1 MKYYYVIDTRRDV
14 TKTMKTT
21 HYIYLALFTLLLASC
36 QDGVP
41 TRILATGPKTFEKLH
56 ISQTKI
62 NFNNEVNETDQ
73 FNHFTWISIYN
84 GGGVGILDINNDGL
98 QDIFFTATTG
108 TDALYLNKGNME
120 FEDITESAG
129 VNKVPGTVSAGI
141 SYGDVNQDGFVDIY
155 VSTFGYSS
163 LEDDKRNRLYIN
175 NGDLTFTESAKA
187 YGLDNGGYSVQSAFF
202 DYDNDQDLDLF
213 VMNQPSNVR
222 FGKSSYVHQDSI
234 SKETSDLLFRND
246 GGKFTDV
253 TKEAGIASAAYGLG
267 LSISDLNED
276 GFQDIYIANDY
287 EKPDYMYVNNGDG
300 TFKNTIDKS
309 VNHISN
315 FSMGMDIADIN
326 NDGLLDIG
334 VVDMA
339 GANHL
344 RSKTNMPS
352 MSPEAFYGFVDKGYH
367 YQYMHNT
374 LQLNN
379 GDNTFSDIS
388 HMSGIAKTDWSWS
401 LLMADYDN
409 DSHKDIYITNG
420 IKRDFRNNDYLQE
433 LQKKQSSGVQSS
445 VMEIINSIPSTPMSN
460 YLFHSDGNFHF
471 DDVANDWGLA
481 DKSFSQGAAYGDL
494 DNDGDLDL
502 VVNNMNALASIY
514 ENRAGDH
521 GNFVRFKLE
530 SNEHKPM
537 QGTSIKITTASGD
550 QYVQLGTVKG
560 FISSSENIIHFGL
573 GEENNLEKVEI
584 TWPNRKITT
593 LNNIG
598 INTLHTITFEDSEQS
613 IIKEKRKK
621 PLLAISDNVINH
633 MHEENDFN
641 DYASQNLLPYKL
653 SEQGPF
659 MSKADIDGDGDE
671 DIYVGGS
678 AGFSG
683 KLYLYN
689 NGNYLLKIIEDFE
702 IDKSHE
708 DMRSVFLDYDGD
720 GDQDLYVCSGGNEFK
735 VGSSKLKDRIY
746 TNDGKGNFVRSVSA
760 LPSITKSTSTAVA
773 VDIDADG
780 DLDVLAFSRLVP
792 GKYPQSP
799 DSHLLINTNGKFADE
814 SKIRAEFLEKFGM
827 VTDAVTTDYDGDGD
841 QDILTVGEWMTPK
854 VLINEAGNLS
864 LSETGIESGLY
875 FSVVANDLDKDGRD
889 DYLFGNIGINN
900 KYKAS
905 KEKPFRL
912 YSDDFDNNGRYDV
925 VLASYFDDKIVPLR
939 GKECSTEQVPFVS
952 EKFEKY
958 EDFANASLD
967 EIYDLDKAQSL
978 EASSLKSV
986 IAFNRNGKLESSY
999 LPLKAQ
1005 MSPLNGFVVKDVNN
1019 DGHEDIICVGNLYS
1033 TEVETTRF
1041 DAGTGTVLLNDGA
1054 GNYSAISSKES
1065 GMNANYDA
1073 KDILLANDLLIVS
1086 NNREKVQVWK

>member
-1 MKYYYVIDTRRDV
+1 MKITYYL
-14 TKTMKTT
+14 
-21 HYIYLALFTLLLASC
+21 YIAFFVLSFTAC
-36 QDGVP
+36 QDSTP
-41 TRILATGPKTFEKLH
+41 SRILATGPKTFEKLH

-84 GGGVGILDINNDGL
+84 GGGVSIMDINNDGL

-108 TDALYLNKGNME
+108 DDALYLNKGNMQ
-120 FEDITESAG
+120 FEDITKSAG
-129 VNKVPGTVSAGI
+129 VNKKPGTVSAGI
-141 SYGDVNQDGFVDIY
+141 CYGDVNQDGFVDIY

-163 LEDDKRNRLYIN
+163 LESDKRNRLYIN

-187 YGLDNGGYSVQSAFF
+187 YGVDNGGYTVQSAFI

-246 GGKFTDV
+246 GGKFVDV
-253 TKEAGIASAAYGLG
+253 SKEAGIESAAYGLG
-267 LSISDLNED
+267 LSISDINQD
-276 GFQDIYIANDY
+276 GYQDIYIANDY
-287 EKPDYMYVNNGDG
+287 EKPDYMYINNADG
-300 TFKNTIDKS
+300 TFRNTIDES

-352 MSPEAFYGFVDKGYH
+352 MSPEAFYGFVNKGYH

-409 DSHKDIYITNG
+409 DRHKDIYITNG
-420 IKRDFRNNDYLQE
+420 IKRDFRNNDYLQD
-433 LQKKQSSGVQSS
+433 LQKKQSSGAKSS
-445 VMEIINSIPSTPMSN
+445 VLEIINSIPSTPMSN
-460 YLFHSDGNFHF
+460 YLFHSDGHFHF
-471 DDVANDWGLA
+471 DDVANDWGLG

-502 VVNNMNALASIY
+502 VVNNMNALASVY
-514 ENRAGDH
+514 ENKAGDH
-521 GNFVRFKLE
+521 GNYVRFKLE
-530 SNEHKPM
+530 SKEHKPM
-537 QGTSIKITTASGD
+537 QGSSIKITTTDGV
-550 QYVQLGTVKG
+550 QYAQLGTVKG

-573 GEENNLEKVEI
+573 GENHKIDKVEI
-584 TWPNRKITT
+584 SWPNRMTT
-593 LNNIG
+593 ILENVESNM
-598 INTLHTITFEDSEQS
+598 THSLYFESSDKS
-613 IIKEKRKK
+613 IIKVKRRK
-621 PLLAISDNVINH
+621 PLLAQEDNVINH
-633 MHEENDFN
+633 KHEENDFN

-659 MSKADIDGDGDE
+659 MAKADVDGDGDE
-671 DIYVGGS
+671 DLYIGGS
-678 AGFSG
+678 AGFAG
-683 KLYLYN
+683 KLYLFD
-689 NGNYLLKIIEDFE
+689 NGSYSQKTITSFVLDEKY
-702 IDKSHE
+702 E

-720 GDQDLYVCSGGNEFK
+720 GDQDLYVCSGGNEFE
-735 VGSSKLKDRIY
+735 VGSVQLQDRIY
-746 TNDGKGNFVRSVSA
+746 NNDGKGNFTKSNNI
-760 LPSITKSTSTAVA
+760 LPSLKNSTSTAVPF
-773 VDIDADG
+773 DIDADG
-780 DLDVLAFSRLVP
+780 DLDLAVFGRLVP

-799 DSHLLINTNGKFADE
+799 DSYLLLNDNGKYTNVTKSQAG
-814 SKIRAEFLEKFGM
+814 FLQKFGM
-827 VTDAVTTDYDGDGD
+827 VTDAVATDYDGDGD
-841 QDILTVGEWMTPK
+841 QDILTVGEWMAPK
-854 VLINEAGNLS
+854 LLINDQGKLS
-864 LSETGIESGLY
+864 LKETGIESGLY
-875 FSVVANDLDKDGRD
+875 FSVAATDLDKNGTD
-889 DYLFGNIGINN
+889 DYLFGNIGVNN
-900 KYKAS
+900 KFKAT
-905 KEKPFRL
+905 KDKPFRL

-967 EIYDLDKAQSL
+967 EIYDLDEAQAL
-978 EASSLKSV
+978 QASSLKSV
-986 IAFNRNGKLESSY
+986 MAINTSGKLDIKY
-999 LPLKAQ
+999 LPTQAQ
-1005 MSPLNGFVVKDVNN
+1005 MSPLNGFIVKDVNS
-1019 DGHEDIICVGNLYS
+1019 DGYKDIICVGNLYS

-1041 DAGTGTVLLNDGA
+1041 DAGIGTVLINDTEGD
-1054 GNYSAISSKES
+1054 YKAISAKES
-1065 GMNANYDA
+1065 GMNASYDA
-1073 KDILLANDLLIVS
+1073 KDILIANDLILVS
-1086 NNREKVQVWK
+1086 NNRESVQVWK

>member
-1 MKYYYVIDTRRDV
+1 MLV
-14 TKTMKTT
+14 
-21 HYIYLALFTLLLASC
+21 AC
-36 QDGVP
+36 QDSTP
-41 TRILATGPKTFEKLH
+41 TRTLATGPKTFEKLH

-84 GGGVGILDINNDGL
+84 GGGVSIMDINNDGL

-108 TDALYLNKGNME
+108 DDALYLNKGNME
-120 FEDITESAG
+120 FEDITKSAG
-129 VNKVPGTVSAGI
+129 VNKKPGTVSAGVC
-141 SYGDVNQDGFVDIY
+141 YGDVNQDGYIDIY

-163 LEDDKRNRLYIN
+163 LEDDKRNRLFIN

-187 YGLDNGGYSVQSAFF
+187 YGVDNGGYTVQSAFF

-222 FGKSSYVHQDSI
+222 FGKSGYVHQDSI

-246 GGKFTDV
+246 GGKFVDV
-253 TKEAGIASAAYGLG
+253 SKEAGIESAAYGLG
-267 LSISDLNED
+267 LSISDINQD
-276 GFQDIYIANDY
+276 GLQDIYIANDY
-287 EKPDYMYVNNGDG
+287 EKPDYMYINNGDG
-300 TFKNTIDKS
+300 TFKNTIDES

-409 DSHKDIYITNG
+409 DTHKDIYITNG

-433 LQKKQSSGVQSS
+433 LQKKQSSGAKSS
-445 VMEIINSIPSTPMSN
+445 VLEIINSIPSTPMSN
-460 YLFHSDGNFHF
+460 YLFHSDGHFHF
-471 DDVANDWGLA
+471 DDVANDWGLG

-502 VVNNMNALASIY
+502 VVNNMSALASVY
-514 ENRAGDH
+514 ENKAGDH
-521 GNFVRFKLE
+521 GNFVRFKLKSKAHE
-530 SNEHKPM
+530 PM
-537 QGTSIKITTASGD
+537 QGSSIRVTTSEGE
-550 QYVQLGTVKG
+550 QYSQLGTVKG
-560 FISSSENIIHFGL
+560 FISSSENIVHFGL
-573 GEENNLEKVEI
+573 GENSKIDKVEI
-584 TWPNRKITT
+584 TWPNRMITEL
-593 LNNIG
+593 LNIESNK
-598 INTLHTITFEDSEQS
+598 LHEIYFEDSDKT
-613 IIKEKRKK
+613 IIKRKQVK
-621 PLLAISDNVINH
+621 PLLAEAENTIRYKH
-633 MHEENDFN
+633 QENDFD

-653 SEQGPF
+653 SEQGPY
-659 MSKADIDGDGDE
+659 MSKSDVDGDGDE
-671 DIYVGGS
+671 DIYIGGS
-678 AGFSG
+678 VGFSG
-683 KLYLYN
+683 KLFLFD
-689 NGNYLLKIIEDFE
+689 NGSYTEKAVRAFN
-702 IDKSHE
+702 IDKAHE

-720 GDQDLYVCSGGNEFK
+720 GDQDLYVCSGGNEFS
-735 VGSSKLKDRIY
+735 VGSKQLHDRIY
-746 TNDGKGNFVRSVSA
+746 TNDGTGNFTKANSI
-760 LPSITKSTSTAVA
+760 LPSISNSTSTAIA
-773 VDIDADG
+773 FDIDKDG
-780 DLDVLAFSRLVP
+780 DMDIAVFGRLVP

-799 DSHLLINTNGKFADE
+799 NSYLLINKDGKYIDE
-814 SKIRAEFLEKFGM
+814 TKSRANFLEKFGM
-827 VTDAVTTDYDGDGD
+827 VTDAVVTDYDGDGD
-841 QDILTVGEWMTPK
+841 QDILTVGEWMAPK
-854 VLINEAGNLS
+854 VLVNNGDKLS
-864 LSETGIESGLY
+864 LSETGIASGLY
-875 FSVVANDLDKDGRD
+875 FSVAAVDLNKDGSD
-889 DYLFGNIGINN
+889 DYLFGNIGVNN

-967 EIYDLDKAQSL
+967 EIYDLDKAQAL
-978 EASSLKSV
+978 QASSLKSV
-986 IAFNRNGKLESSY
+986 IAINRKGKLEVNY
-999 LPLKAQ
+999 LPTRAQ

-1019 DGHEDIICVGNLYS
+1019 DNLEDIICIGNLYS

-1041 DAGTGTVLLNDGA
+1041 DAGTGAVLINDGA
-1054 GNYSAISSKES
+1054 GNYSALSAKSS
-1065 GMNANYDA
+1065 GMNAKYDA
-1073 KDILLANDLLIVS
+1073 KDILLANDLIIVS

>member
-1 MKYYYVIDTRRDV
+1 MRINYYIC
-14 TKTMKTT
+14 
-21 HYIYLALFTLLLASC
+21 IALLFLMFSAC
-36 QDGVP
+36 QDSQP
-41 TRILATGPKTFEKLH
+41 IRHLAEGPKSFEKLH

-84 GGGVGILDINNDGL
+84 GGGVSIMDINNDGL

-108 TDALYLNKGNME
+108 DDALYLNKGNMQ
-120 FEDITESAG
+120 FEDITKSAG
-129 VNKVPGTVSAGI
+129 VNKKPGTVSAGI
-141 SYGDVNQDGFVDIY
+141 CYGDVNQDGFVDIY

-175 NGDLTFTESAKA
+175 NGDLTFTELAKE
-187 YGLDNGGYSVQSAFF
+187 YGVDNGGYTVQSAFF
-202 DYDNDQDLDLF
+202 DYDNDADLDLF

-234 SKETSDLLFRND
+234 SKETSDLIFRND

-253 TKEAGIASAAYGLG
+253 SKEAGIESAAYGLG
-267 LSISDLNED
+267 LSISDINQD
-276 GFQDIYIANDY
+276 GYQDIYIANDY
-287 EKPDYMYVNNGDG
+287 EKPDYMYINNGDG
-300 TFKNTIDKS
+300 TFKNTINRS

-352 MSPEAFYGFVDKGYH
+352 MSPEAFFGFVDKGYH

-409 DSHKDIYITNG
+409 DTHKDIYITNG

-433 LQKKQSSGVQSS
+433 LQKKQSSGVKSS

-471 DDVANDWGLA
+471 DDVANEWGLG

-502 VVNNMNALASIY
+502 VVNNMNALASVY
-514 ENRAGDH
+514 ENKAGDH

-530 SNEHKPM
+530 SDKHKPM
-537 QGTSIKITTASGD
+537 QGSSIKITTENGV
-550 QYVQLGTVKG
+550 QYAQLGTVKG
-560 FISSSENIIHFGL
+560 FISSSEEIIHFGL
-573 GEENNLEKVEI
+573 GDNNTIDKAEI
-584 TWPNRKITT
+584 TWPNNEITVLTNINSNVLHKIS
-593 LNNIG
+593 
-598 INTLHTITFEDSEQS
+598 FEESERSIQKTQS
-613 IIKEKRKK
+613 SNSIVALTEG
-621 PLLAISDNVINH
+621 VINH
-633 MHEENDFN
+633 LHRENDFD

-659 MSKADIDGDGDE
+659 MSKKDVDNDGDE
-671 DIYVGGS
+671 DLYIGGS
-678 AGFSG
+678 AGHSG
-683 KLYLYN
+683 TLYLFE
-689 NGNYLLKIIEDFE
+689 NGRYTIKKVAAFELDKI
-702 IDKSHE
+702 HE
-708 DMRSVFLDYDGD
+708 DMRSTFLDYDGD

-735 VGSSKLKDRIY
+735 IGSAQLQDRIY
-746 TNDGKGNFVRSVSA
+746 TNDGSGNFTRAKGV
-760 LPSITKSTSTAVA
+760 LPTIRESTSTSVSI
-773 VDIDADG
+773 DIDSDG
-780 DLDVLAFSRLVP
+780 DADLVTFSRLVP

-799 DSHLLINTNGKFADE
+799 SSYLLINDNGNFSDKTKTYA
-814 SKIRAEFLEKFGM
+814 AFLEKFGM
-827 VTDAVTTDYDGDGD
+827 VTDAEITDYDGDGD
-841 QDILTVGEWMTPK
+841 QDIITVGEWMTPK
-854 VLINEAGNLS
+854 VLLS
-864 LSETGIESGLY
+864 TDGKLTLKETGIESGLY
-875 FSVVANDLDKDGRD
+875 FSVAARDLDNDGDD
-889 DYLFGNIGINN
+889 DYLFGNIGVNN
-900 KYKAS
+900 KFKAS

-925 VLASYFDDKIVPLR
+925 VLASYFEDKIVPLR

-967 EIYDLDKAQSL
+967 EIYDLEKAQAL

-986 IAFNRNGKLESSY
+986 MAINEKGSLKLKV
-999 LPLKAQ
+999 LPYKAQ
-1005 MSPLNGFVVKDVNN
+1005 MSPLNGFIVKDL
-1019 DGHEDIICVGNLYS
+1019 DGDGNLDIICVGNLYS

-1041 DAGTGTVLLNDGA
+1041 DAGTGTVLMNKGN
-1054 GNYSAISSKES
+1054 GNYSALSSKES
-1065 GMNANYDA
+1065 GMNANLDA
-1073 KDILLANDLLIVS
+1073 KDILLANDLILVS